1 MSKEISVIFV
11 RANWCGHCRN
21 FEPIFNETRQNYLDN
36 DFFKN
41 YKMKFVDYDLE
52 SSEGKISFE
61 NSHREAKKL
70 ISGFPTIIIKISD
83 NDETGKYH
91 TIDHT
96 VVDSTV
102 EKNKQHRKASNE
114 FLNNLIDLIKT
125 VNSDQKITYTHEGR
139 FNNKFR
145 TPLSEKKLRN
155 KYLKYKSKYL
165 KLKKSN

>member
-11 RANWCGHCRN
+11 RASWCGHCRN
-21 FEPIFNETRQNYLDN
+21 FEPIFEKTKQNYLDN
-36 DFFKN
+36 DFFKD
-41 YKMKFVDYDLE
+41 YKMNFVDYDLE
-52 SSEGKISFE
+52 SPERKFSFE
-61 NSHREAKKL
+61 SSHPDATKL
-70 ISGFPTIIIKISD
+70 ISGFPTIIIKIAD
-83 NDETGKYH
+83 NDKIGKYH
-91 TIDHT
+91 TIEHT
-96 VVDSTV
+96 VVASKFKERD
-102 EKNKQHRKASNE
+102 QHREASNE

-125 VNSDQKITYTHEGR
+125 VNSDQKITYTHEVR